1 MFEVSEMFKN
11 AIRQNTRKYDWF
23 GSITTS
29 SGKVYDFT
37 SKDIVKGSGYI
48 KWQCCGG
55 SEIELGTVYAAEL
68 GISLFSSVDR
78 YTLEDAKIRLFY
90 SLSLSDGSL
99 ETIPMGIFEVTEAN
113 RNIKTLELK
122 AYDYMLRFDRT
133 LKLESSSGTPYQF
146 LKAACD
152 ACNVEMAQTIAEIS
166 ALPNGKTT
174 LGIYA
179 DNDIETF
186 RDLIFYVA
194 QVVGCF
200 CQIDRYG
207 QLVLKQYGNTT
218 AWTVPQKERFDSSYS
233 DFVTR
238 YTAISSTN
246 QMSQESEYIAMEKDD
261 ALTMNLGINPLMQFG
276 LKSVREKML
285 REILIALQ
293 KVNYVPFDS
302 STIGNPALEPGDILQ
317 FTGGHA
323 DGGKISCITS
333 IEMHIFGKQNLQCVG
348 KNPKLASAK
357 SKNDKNISGL
367 INSVESGRT
376 IIYNFVNVSPFVI
389 GQSLTKVMDIDFT
402 ATEDTSA
409 AFQCEMLLEVIK
421 AKETSAVDTTNEDT
435 ESVEALPE
443 LSVVYKMNDETID
456 TFMPTKTCIFGKHI
470 VTLFLPISKVVEN
483 SSNTFSMY
491 LKISEGSVNIGE
503 SQIRATIS
511 GQGLAAGLGDW
522 NGRINI
528 NENIGLVEISDIP
541 FVADTFE
548 DRVSVVFPN
557 IRKTGISQTIGNIAI
572 TERDFGVNTFTD
584 RTWIA
589 EILRTF
595 VLTSIRGNPK
605 YNGYV
610 TVNSNEQFVLRKRH
624 SLASAPESLEHG
636 FMENLLIDTSFLE
649 SVEQITVN
657 GTSEGYRLQKVI
669 NVSDTSVKVPEEVDT
684 THGFFELKA
693 TVTEEQTSVSLET
706 DSGFMEGL
714 VVDTSK
720 FDGVKGV
727 EFGL

>member
-1 MFEVSEMFKN
+1 MFDVSEKFKN
-11 AIRQNTRKYDWF
+11 AVRQNTRKYEWH
-23 GSITTS
+23 GTITTK
-29 SGKVYDFT
+29 GGRIYEFGA
-37 SKDIVKGSGYI
+37 KDIVKGSGYI
-48 KWQCCGG
+48 KWQCC
-55 SEIELGTVYAAEL
+55 SDTEIELGTVYAAEM
-68 GISLFSSVDR
+68 GISLFSEIDR
-78 YTLEDAKIRLFY
+78 YTLEDAVVRLFY
-90 SLSLSDGSL
+90 SLTLLDGTV
-99 ETIPMGIFEVTEAN
+99 ETIPMGVFEVSEAN
-113 RNIKTLELK
+113 RGIRTLEIK
-122 AYDYMLRFDRT
+122 GYDYMLRFEKAM
-133 LKLESSSGTPYQF
+133 KLESSSGTPYQF
-146 LKAACD
+146 LKIACD
-152 ACNVEMAQTIAEIS
+152 TCKVEMAQSVTEIT
-166 ALPNGKTT
+166 ALPNGGTT

-207 QLVLKQYGNTT
+207 RFVLKKYDNKPVLTI
-218 AWTVPQKERFDSSYS
+218 PQKERYDSNYS

-238 YTAISSTN
+238 YTAVSSTN
-246 QMSQESEYIAMEKDD
+246 QTDQTSEYIAMETDD

-276 LKSVREKML
+276 LKSTRERML
-285 REILIALQ
+285 REILTALQ
-293 KVNYVPFDS
+293 KVNYVPFNS
-302 STIGNPALEPGDILQ
+302 TTIGNPALEPGDILQ

-323 DGGKISCITS
+323 DEDKVSCITS
-333 IEMHIFGKQNLQCVG
+333 MECRIYGKMSIKCVG
-348 KNPKLASAK
+348 KNPRLAGAK
-357 SKNDKNISGL
+357 SKNEKNITGL
-367 INSVESGRT
+367 LNSVESGKT
-376 IIYNFVNVSPFVI
+376 VVYNFVNVSPFNI

-402 ATEDTSA
+402 ATEDTTA
-409 AFQCEMLLEVIK
+409 AFHCEMLLEVIK
-421 AKETSAVDTTNEDT
+421 PEEEGETEEVIIEN
-435 ESVEALPE
+435 PE
-443 LSVVYKMNDETID
+443 LSIIYKMNDETID
-456 TFMPTKTCIFGKHI
+456 TFMPTKTCILGKHI
-470 VTLFLPISKVVEN
+470 VTLFYPITKVIEK

-503 SQIRATIS
+503 AQIRATIS

-541 FVADTFE
+541 FVADAFE

-557 IRKTGISQTIGNIAI
+557 IRKSGISQNIGNIAI
-572 TERDFGVNTFTD
+572 TEIDFGVDTFTD

-624 SLASAPESLEHG
+624 SIESAPESLEHG

-669 NVSDTSVKVPEEVDT
+669 NTSDTSVKVPEEVDT
-684 THGFFELKA
+684 AHGFFELKA

-706 DSGFMEGL
+706 DIGFMESL
-714 VVDTSK
+714 VVDISK

-727 EFGL
+727 EFDL

>member
-1 MFEVSEMFKN
+1 MVFEVSEMFKN
-11 AIRQNTRKYDWF
+11 AVRQNTRKYDWF
-23 GSITTS
+23 GSITTTG
-29 SGKVYDFT
+29 GKVYDFT

-78 YTLEDAKIRLFY
+78 YTLEDAKIHLFY
-90 SLSLSDGSL
+90 SLTLSDGSV

-122 AYDYMLRFDRT
+122 AYDYMLRFEKT

-152 ACNVEMAQTIAEIS
+152 ACKVELSQTVAEIS
-166 ALPNGKTT
+166 SLPNGKTT
-174 LGIYA
+174 LGIYT

-207 QLVLKQYGNTT
+207 KLVLKQYGNT
-218 AWTVPQKERFDSSYS
+218 ASWTVPQKERFNSSYS

-261 ALTMNLGINPLMQFG
+261 ALTINLGINPLMQFG

-285 REILIALQ
+285 REILTALQ

-302 STIGNPALEPGDILQ
+302 SIIGNPALEPGDILQ

-323 DGGKISCITS
+323 DDGQISCITN
-333 IEMHIFGKQNLQCVG
+333 IELRIFGKQTLKCVG

-357 SKNDKNISGL
+357 SKNDKNITGL
-367 INSVESGRT
+367 INSVENGRT
-376 IIYNFVNVSPFVI
+376 IIYNFVNVSSFVI

-402 ATEDTSA
+402 ATEETSA
-409 AFQCEMLLEVIK
+409 AFQCEMLLEVVK
-421 AKETSAVDTTNEDT
+421 PEETT
-435 ESVEALPE
+435 EILPE
-443 LSVVYKMNDETID
+443 LSIVYKMNDETID
-456 TFMPTKTCIFGKHI
+456 TFMPTKTCIYGNHI

-491 LKISEGSVNIGE
+491 LKISDGSISIGE
-503 SQIRATIS
+503 TQIRATIS

-528 NENIGLVEISDIP
+528 NENIG
-541 FVADTFE
+541 FVAITDVPYVTDVYADSLSVTF
-548 DRVSVVFPN
+548 P
-557 IRKTGISQTIGNIAI
+557 KTTRNGLTQIISNVMI
-572 TERDFGVNTFTD
+572 TEQPFTVNTFTD

-595 VLTSIRGNPK
+595 VLTSVRGNPK
-605 YNGYV
+605 YNGYI
-610 TVNSNEQFVLRKRH
+610 TVNNEEQFTLRKRYAI
-624 SLASAPESLEHG
+624 ASAPNSMDFGYMES
-636 FMENLLIDTSFLE
+636 
-649 SVEQITVN
+649 
-657 GTSEGYRLQKVI
+657 
-669 NVSDTSVKVPEEVDT
+669 
-684 THGFFELKA
+684 
-693 TVTEEQTSVSLET
+693 
-706 DSGFMEGL
+706 L
-714 VVDTSK
+714 VVDTSFYESVDSVEINGYTVGFRLK
-720 FDGVKGV
+720 FTLNAKDALVGVTDTIDTSKGRYELKGTTEETQTAVTGEIDEEFLEITTIDTSAFDGVKGV
-727 EFGL
+727 RFEL

>member
-1 MFEVSEMFKN
+1 MVFEVSEMFKN
-11 AIRQNTRKYDWF
+11 AVRQNTRKYDWF
-23 GSITTS
+23 GSITTTG
-29 SGKVYDFT
+29 GKVYDFT

-78 YTLEDAKIRLFY
+78 YTLEDAKIHLFY
-90 SLSLSDGSL
+90 SLTLSDGSV

-122 AYDYMLRFDRT
+122 AYDYMLRFEKT

-152 ACNVEMAQTIAEIS
+152 ACKVELSQTVAEIS
-166 ALPNGKTT
+166 SLPNGKTT
-174 LGIYA
+174 LGIYT

-207 QLVLKQYGNTT
+207 KLVLKQYGNT
-218 AWTVPQKERFDSSYS
+218 ASWTVPQKERFNSSYS

-285 REILIALQ
+285 REILTALQ

-302 STIGNPALEPGDILQ
+302 SIIGNPALEPGDILQ

-323 DGGKISCITS
+323 DDGQISCITN
-333 IEMHIFGKQNLQCVG
+333 IELRIFGKQTLKCVG

-357 SKNDKNISGL
+357 SKNDKNITGL
-367 INSVESGRT
+367 INSVENGRT
-376 IIYNFVNVSPFVI
+376 IIYNFVNVSSFVI

-402 ATEDTSA
+402 ATEETSA
-409 AFQCEMLLEVIK
+409 AFQCEMLLEVVK
-421 AKETSAVDTTNEDT
+421 PEETT
-435 ESVEALPE
+435 EILPE
-443 LSVVYKMNDETID
+443 LSIVYKMNDETID
-456 TFMPTKTCIFGKHI
+456 TFMPTKTCIYGNHI

-491 LKISEGSVNIGE
+491 LKISDGSISIGE
-503 SQIRATIS
+503 TQIRATIS

-528 NENIGLVEISDIP
+528 NENIG
-541 FVADTFE
+541 FVAITDVPYVTDVYADSLSVTF
-548 DRVSVVFPN
+548 P
-557 IRKTGISQTIGNIAI
+557 KTTRNGLTQIISNVMI
-572 TERDFGVNTFTD
+572 TEQPFTVNTFTD

-595 VLTSIRGNPK
+595 VLTSVRGNPK
-605 YNGYV
+605 YNGYI
-610 TVNSNEQFVLRKRH
+610 TVNNEEQFTLRKRYAI
-624 SLASAPESLEHG
+624 ASAPNSMDFGYMES
-636 FMENLLIDTSFLE
+636 
-649 SVEQITVN
+649 
-657 GTSEGYRLQKVI
+657 
-669 NVSDTSVKVPEEVDT
+669 
-684 THGFFELKA
+684 
-693 TVTEEQTSVSLET
+693 
-706 DSGFMEGL
+706 L
-714 VVDTSK
+714 VVDTSFYESVDSVEINGYTVGFRLK
-720 FDGVKGV
+720 FTLNAKDALVEVTDTIDTSKGRYELKGTTEETQTAVTGEIDEEFLEITTIDTSAFDGVKGV
-727 EFGL
+727 RFEL

>member
-1 MFEVSEMFKN
+1 MFKN
-11 AIRQNTRKYDWF
+11 AVRQNTRKYDWF
-23 GSITTS
+23 GSITTKA
-29 SGKVYDFT
+29 GKVYDFT

-55 SEIELGTVYAAEL
+55 SEIELGTVYSAEL
-68 GISLFSSVDR
+68 GISLFSNVDR
-78 YTLEDAKIRLFY
+78 YTLEDAKIQLFY
-90 SLSLSDGSL
+90 SLTLSDGSV

-122 AYDYMLRFDRT
+122 AYDYMLRFEKT

-152 ACNVEMAQTIAEIS
+152 ACKVELSQTVAEIS
-166 ALPNGKTT
+166 SLPNGKTT
-174 LGIYA
+174 LGIYT

-207 QLVLKQYGNTT
+207 KLVLKQYGNT
-218 AWTVPQKERFDSSYS
+218 ASWTVPQKERFNSSYS

-261 ALTMNLGINPLMQFG
+261 ALTMNLSINPLMQFG

-285 REILIALQ
+285 REILTALQ

-302 STIGNPALEPGDILQ
+302 STIGNPALEPGDVLQ

-323 DGGKISCITS
+323 DDGQISCITN
-333 IEMHIFGKQNLQCVG
+333 IELHIFGKQTLKCVG
-348 KNPKLASAK
+348 KNPKLAAAK
-357 SKNDKNISGL
+357 SKNDKNITGL

-376 IIYNFVNVSPFVI
+376 IIYSFVNVSPFVI

-402 ATEDTSA
+402 ATEETSA

-421 AKETSAVDTTNEDT
+421 PEEST
-435 ESVEALPE
+435 EVLPE
-443 LSVVYKMNDETID
+443 LTIVYKMNDETID
-456 TFMPTKTCIFGKHI
+456 TFMPTKTCIYGKHI

-491 LKISEGSVNIGE
+491 LKISDGSISIE
-503 SQIRATIS
+503 ETQIRATIS

-528 NENIGLVEISDIP
+528 NENIG
-541 FVADTFE
+541 FVAITDVPYVTDVYADSLSVTF
-548 DRVSVVFPN
+548 P
-557 IRKTGISQTIGNIAI
+557 KTTRNGLTQMISNVMI
-572 TERDFGVNTFTD
+572 TEQPFTVNTFTD

-595 VLTSIRGNPK
+595 VLTSVRGNPK
-605 YNGYV
+605 YNGYI
-610 TVNSNEQFVLRKRH
+610 TVNNEEQFTLRKRY
-624 SLASAPESLEHG
+624 AIVSAPDSMDFG
-636 FMENLLIDTSFLE
+636 YMEN
-649 SVEQITVN
+649 
-657 GTSEGYRLQKVI
+657 
-669 NVSDTSVKVPEEVDT
+669 
-684 THGFFELKA
+684 
-693 TVTEEQTSVSLET
+693 
-706 DSGFMEGL
+706 L
-714 VVDTSK
+714 VVDTSFYESVDTVEINGYTVGFRLK
-720 FDGVKGV
+720 FTLNAKDALVEVTDTIDTSKGRYELKGTTEETQKAVTGEIDEGFLEITAIDISAFDGVKGV
-727 EFGL
+727 RFEL

>member
-1 MFEVSEMFKN
+1 MGGESVYPVSEMFKN
-11 AIRQNTRKYDWF
+11 AVRQNTRKYDWF
-23 GSITTS
+23 GSITTKA
-29 SGKVYDFT
+29 GKVYDFT

-68 GISLFSSVDR
+68 GISLFSNVDR
-78 YTLEDAKIRLFY
+78 YTLEDAKIQLFY
-90 SLSLSDGSL
+90 SLTLSDGSV

-122 AYDYMLRFDRT
+122 AYDYMLRFEKT

-146 LKAACD
+146 LKTACD
-152 ACNVEMAQTIAEIS
+152 DCKVELSQTVAEIS
-166 ALPNGKTT
+166 SLPNGKTT
-174 LGIYA
+174 LGIYT

-207 QLVLKQYGNTT
+207 KLVLKQYGNT
-218 AWTVPQKERFDSSYS
+218 ASWTVPQKERFNSSYS

-285 REILIALQ
+285 REILTALQ

-302 STIGNPALEPGDILQ
+302 STIGNPALEPGDVLQ

-323 DGGKISCITS
+323 DDGQISCITS
-333 IEMHIFGKQNLQCVG
+333 IELRIFGKQTLKCVG
-348 KNPKLASAK
+348 KNPKLAAAK
-357 SKNDKNISGL
+357 SKNDKNITGL

-402 ATEDTSA
+402 ATEETSA

-421 AKETSAVDTTNEDT
+421 PEEST
-435 ESVEALPE
+435 EVLPE
-443 LSVVYKMNDETID
+443 LTIVYKMNDETID
-456 TFMPTKTCIFGKHI
+456 TFMPTKTCIYGKHI

-491 LKISEGSVNIGE
+491 LKISDASISIGE
-503 SQIRATIS
+503 TQIRATIS

-528 NENIGLVEISDIP
+528 NENIG
-541 FVADTFE
+541 FVAITDVPYVTDVYADSLSVTF
-548 DRVSVVFPN
+548 P
-557 IRKTGISQTIGNIAI
+557 KTTRNGLTQMISNVMI
-572 TERDFGVNTFTD
+572 TEQPFTVNTFTD

-595 VLTSIRGNPK
+595 VLTSVRGNPK
-605 YNGYV
+605 YNGYI
-610 TVNSNEQFVLRKRH
+610 TVNNEEQFTLRKRY
-624 SLASAPESLEHG
+624 AIVSAPDSMDFG
-636 FMENLLIDTSFLE
+636 YMEN
-649 SVEQITVN
+649 
-657 GTSEGYRLQKVI
+657 
-669 NVSDTSVKVPEEVDT
+669 
-684 THGFFELKA
+684 
-693 TVTEEQTSVSLET
+693 
-706 DSGFMEGL
+706 L
-714 VVDTSK
+714 VVDTSFYESVDTVEINGYTVGFRLK
-720 FDGVKGV
+720 FTLNAKDALVEVADTIDTSKGRYELKGTTEETQIAVTGEIDEGFLEITTIDTSAFDGVKGV
-727 EFGL
+727 RFEL

>member
-1 MFEVSEMFKN
+1 MYPVSEMFKN
-11 AIRQNTRKYDWF
+11 AVRQNTRKYDWF
-23 GSITTS
+23 GSITTKA
-29 SGKVYDFT
+29 GKVYDFT

-68 GISLFSSVDR
+68 GISLFSNVDR
-78 YTLEDAKIRLFY
+78 YTLEDAKIQLFY
-90 SLSLSDGSL
+90 SLTLSDGSV

-122 AYDYMLRFDRT
+122 AYDYMLRFEKT

-146 LKAACD
+146 LKTACD
-152 ACNVEMAQTIAEIS
+152 DCKVELSQTVAEIS
-166 ALPNGKTT
+166 SLPNGKTT
-174 LGIYA
+174 LGIYT

-207 QLVLKQYGNTT
+207 KLVLKQYGNT
-218 AWTVPQKERFDSSYS
+218 ASWTVPQKERFNSSYS

-285 REILIALQ
+285 REILTALQ

-302 STIGNPALEPGDILQ
+302 STIGNPALEPGDVLQ

-323 DGGKISCITS
+323 DDGQISCITS
-333 IEMHIFGKQNLQCVG
+333 IELRIFGKQTLKCVG
-348 KNPKLASAK
+348 KNPKLAADK
-357 SKNDKNISGL
+357 SKNDKNITGL

-402 ATEDTSA
+402 ATEETSA

-421 AKETSAVDTTNEDT
+421 PEEST
-435 ESVEALPE
+435 EVLPE
-443 LSVVYKMNDETID
+443 LTIVYKMNDETID
-456 TFMPTKTCIFGKHI
+456 TFMPTKTCIYGKHI

-491 LKISEGSVNIGE
+491 LKISDASISIGE
-503 SQIRATIS
+503 TQIRATIS

-528 NENIGLVEISDIP
+528 NENIG
-541 FVADTFE
+541 FVAITDVPYVTDVYADSLSVTF
-548 DRVSVVFPN
+548 P
-557 IRKTGISQTIGNIAI
+557 KTTRNGLTQMISNVMI
-572 TERDFGVNTFTD
+572 TEQPFTVNTFTD

-595 VLTSIRGNPK
+595 VLTSVRGNPK
-605 YNGYV
+605 YNGYI
-610 TVNSNEQFVLRKRH
+610 TVNNEEQFTLRKRY
-624 SLASAPESLEHG
+624 AIVSAPDSMDFG
-636 FMENLLIDTSFLE
+636 YMEN
-649 SVEQITVN
+649 
-657 GTSEGYRLQKVI
+657 
-669 NVSDTSVKVPEEVDT
+669 
-684 THGFFELKA
+684 
-693 TVTEEQTSVSLET
+693 
-706 DSGFMEGL
+706 L
-714 VVDTSK
+714 VVDTSFYESVDTVEINGYTVGFRLK
-720 FDGVKGV
+720 FTLNAKDALVEVADTIDTSKGRYELKGTTEETQIAVTGEIDEGFLEITTIDTSAFDGVKGV
-727 EFGL
+727 RFEL

>member
-1 MFEVSEMFKN
+1 MVFEVSEKFKN
-11 AIRQNTRKYDWF
+11 AVRQNTRKYDWF
-23 GSITTS
+23 GSITTKA
-29 SGKVYDFT
+29 GKVYDFT

-68 GISLFSSVDR
+68 GISLFSNVDR

-90 SLSLSDGSL
+90 SLTLSDGSV
-99 ETIPMGIFEVTEAN
+99 ESIPMGIFEVTEAN
-113 RNIKTLELK
+113 RKIKTLELK

-152 ACNVEMAQTIAEIS
+152 ACKVELSQTVAEIS

-174 LGIYA
+174 LGIYT

-207 QLVLKQYGNTT
+207 RLVLKQYGNT
-218 AWTVPQKERFDSSYS
+218 ASWTVPQKERFDSSYS

-285 REILIALQ
+285 REILTALQ

-323 DGGKISCITS
+323 DDRQISCITS
-333 IEMHIFGKQNLQCVG
+333 IELRIFGKQTLKCVG

-357 SKNDKNISGL
+357 SKNDKNITGL
-367 INSVESGRT
+367 MNTVDGGRT

-402 ATEDTSA
+402 ATEETSA
-409 AFQCEMLLEVIK
+409 AFQCEMLLEVVK
-421 AKETSAVDTTNEDT
+421 AEETAEV
-435 ESVEALPE
+435 LPE
-443 LSVVYKMNDETID
+443 LFIVYKMNDETID
-456 TFMPTKTCIFGKHI
+456 TFMPTKTCIYGKHI

-491 LKISEGSVNIGE
+491 LKISDGTITIGE
-503 SQIRATIS
+503 SQIRANIS

-528 NENIGLVEISDIP
+528 NENMGFVAITDIP
-541 FVADTFE
+541 YVTDVYADSLSVTF
-548 DRVSVVFPN
+548 P
-557 IRKTGISQTIGNIAI
+557 KTTRNGLTQMISNVMIIEQPFT
-572 TERDFGVNTFTD
+572 VNTFTD

-595 VLTSIRGNPK
+595 VLTSVRGNPK
-605 YNGYV
+605 YNGYI
-610 TVNSNEQFVLRKRH
+610 TVNNEEQFTLRKRY
-624 SLASAPESLEHG
+624 AIVSAPNSMDFGYMES
-636 FMENLLIDTSFLE
+636 
-649 SVEQITVN
+649 
-657 GTSEGYRLQKVI
+657 
-669 NVSDTSVKVPEEVDT
+669 
-684 THGFFELKA
+684 
-693 TVTEEQTSVSLET
+693 
-706 DSGFMEGL
+706 L
-714 VVDTSK
+714 VVDTSFYESVNSVEINGYTTGFRLK
-720 FDGVKGV
+720 FILDAKGALVEVADTIDTSKGRYELKGTTEETQTAVTGEIDEGFLEITTIDTSAFDGVKGV
-727 EFGL
+727 RFEL

>member
-1 MFEVSEMFKN
+1 VTVVFEVSEKFKN
-11 AIRQNTRKYDWF
+11 AVRQNTRKYDWF
-23 GSITTS
+23 GSITTKA
-29 SGKVYDFT
+29 GKVYDFT

-68 GISLFSSVDR
+68 GISLFSNVDR

-90 SLSLSDGSL
+90 SLTLSDGSV
-99 ETIPMGIFEVTEAN
+99 ESIPMGIFEVTEAN
-113 RNIKTLELK
+113 RKIKTLELK

-152 ACNVEMAQTIAEIS
+152 ACKVELSQTVAEIS

-174 LGIYA
+174 LGIYT

-207 QLVLKQYGNTT
+207 RLVLKQYGNT
-218 AWTVPQKERFDSSYS
+218 ASWTVPQKERFDSSYS

-285 REILIALQ
+285 REILTALQ

-323 DGGKISCITS
+323 DDRQISCITS
-333 IEMHIFGKQNLQCVG
+333 IELRIFGKQTLKCVG

-357 SKNDKNISGL
+357 SKNDKNITGL
-367 INSVESGRT
+367 MNTVDGGRT

-402 ATEDTSA
+402 ATEETSA
-409 AFQCEMLLEVIK
+409 AFQCEMLLEVVK
-421 AKETSAVDTTNEDT
+421 AEETAEV
-435 ESVEALPE
+435 LPE
-443 LSVVYKMNDETID
+443 LFIVYKMNDETID
-456 TFMPTKTCIFGKHI
+456 TFMPTKTCIYGKHI

-491 LKISEGSVNIGE
+491 LKISDGTITIGE
-503 SQIRATIS
+503 SQIRANIS

-528 NENIGLVEISDIP
+528 NENMGFVAITDIP
-541 FVADTFE
+541 YVTDVYADSLSVTF
-548 DRVSVVFPN
+548 P
-557 IRKTGISQTIGNIAI
+557 KTTRNGLTQMISNVMIIEQPFT
-572 TERDFGVNTFTD
+572 VNTFTD

-595 VLTSIRGNPK
+595 VLTSVRGNPK
-605 YNGYV
+605 YNGYI
-610 TVNSNEQFVLRKRH
+610 TVNNEEQFTLRKRY
-624 SLASAPESLEHG
+624 AIVSAPNSMDFGYMES
-636 FMENLLIDTSFLE
+636 
-649 SVEQITVN
+649 
-657 GTSEGYRLQKVI
+657 
-669 NVSDTSVKVPEEVDT
+669 
-684 THGFFELKA
+684 
-693 TVTEEQTSVSLET
+693 
-706 DSGFMEGL
+706 L
-714 VVDTSK
+714 VVDTSFYESVNSVEINGYTTGFRLK
-720 FDGVKGV
+720 FILDAKGALVEVADTIDTSKGRYELKGTTEETQTAVTGEIDEGFLEITTIDTSAFDGVKGV
-727 EFGL
+727 RFEL

>member
-1 MFEVSEMFKN
+1 MWTN
-11 AIRQNTRKYDWF
+11 
-23 GSITTS
+23 
-29 SGKVYDFT
+29 
-37 SKDIVKGSGYI
+37 
-48 KWQCCGG
+48 
-55 SEIELGTVYAAEL
+55 
-68 GISLFSSVDR
+68 VDR
-78 YTLEDAKIRLFY
+78 YTLEDAKIHLFY
-90 SLSLSDGSL
+90 SLTLSDGSV

-122 AYDYMLRFDRT
+122 TYDYMLRFEKT

-152 ACNVEMAQTIAEIS
+152 ACKVELSQTVAEIS
-166 ALPNGKTT
+166 SLPNGKTT
-174 LGIYA
+174 LGIYT

-207 QLVLKQYGNTT
+207 ELVLKQYGNT
-218 AWTVPQKERFDSSYS
+218 ASWTVPQKERFNSSYS

-285 REILIALQ
+285 REILTALQ

-302 STIGNPALEPGDILQ
+302 STIGNPALEPGDVLQ

-323 DGGKISCITS
+323 DDGQISCITS
-333 IEMHIFGKQNLQCVG
+333 IELHIFGKQTLKCVG

-357 SKNDKNISGL
+357 SKNDKNITGL
-367 INSVESGRT
+367 INSVESGKT
-376 IIYNFVNVSPFVI
+376 IIYNFVNVSSFVI

-402 ATEDTSA
+402 ATEETSA

-421 AKETSAVDTTNEDT
+421 PEENT
-435 ESVEALPE
+435 EVLPE
-443 LSVVYKMNDETID
+443 LSIVYKMNDETID
-456 TFMPTKTCIFGKHI
+456 TFMPTKTCIYGNHI

-491 LKISEGSVNIGE
+491 LKISDGSISIGE
-503 SQIRATIS
+503 TQIRATIS

-528 NENIGLVEISDIP
+528 NENIG
-541 FVADTFE
+541 FVAITDVPYVTDVYADSLSVTF
-548 DRVSVVFPN
+548 P
-557 IRKTGISQTIGNIAI
+557 KTTRNGLTQMISNVMI
-572 TERDFGVNTFTD
+572 TEQPFTVNTFTD

-595 VLTSIRGNPK
+595 VLTSVRGNPK
-605 YNGYV
+605 YNGYI
-610 TVNSNEQFVLRKRH
+610 TVNNEEQFTLRKRY
-624 SLASAPESLEHG
+624 AIVSAPNSMDFGYMES
-636 FMENLLIDTSFLE
+636 
-649 SVEQITVN
+649 
-657 GTSEGYRLQKVI
+657 
-669 NVSDTSVKVPEEVDT
+669 
-684 THGFFELKA
+684 
-693 TVTEEQTSVSLET
+693 
-706 DSGFMEGL
+706 L
-714 VVDTSK
+714 VVDTSFYESVNSVEINGYTTGFRLK
-720 FDGVKGV
+720 FILDAKGALVEVADTIDTSKGRYELKGTAEETQTAVTGEIDEGFLEITTIDTSAFDGVKGV
-727 EFGL
+727 RFEL

>member
-1 MFEVSEMFKN
+1 MFDVSEKFKN
-11 AIRQNTRKYDWF
+11 AVRQNTRKYEWH
-23 GSITTS
+23 GTITTK
-29 SGKVYDFT
+29 GGRVYEFGA
-37 SKDIVKGSGYI
+37 KDIVKGSGYI
-48 KWQCCGG
+48 KWQCC
-55 SEIELGTVYAAEL
+55 SDTEIELGTVYAAEM
-68 GISLFSSVDR
+68 GISLFSEIDR
-78 YTLEDAKIRLFY
+78 YTLEDAVVRLFY
-90 SLSLSDGSL
+90 SLTLLDGTV
-99 ETIPMGIFEVTEAN
+99 ETIPMGVFEVSEAN
-113 RNIKTLELK
+113 RGIRTLEIK
-122 AYDYMLRFDRT
+122 GYDYMLRFEKAM
-133 LKLESSSGTPYQF
+133 KLESSSGTPYQF
-146 LKAACD
+146 LKIACD
-152 ACNVEMAQTIAEIS
+152 TCKVEMAQSVTEIT
-166 ALPNGKTT
+166 ALPNGGTT

-207 QLVLKQYGNTT
+207 RFVLKQYDNKPVLTI
-218 AWTVPQKERFDSSYS
+218 PQKERYDSNYS

-238 YTAISSTN
+238 YTAVSSTN
-246 QMSQESEYIAMEKDD
+246 QTDQTSEYIAMETDD

-276 LKSVREKML
+276 LKSTRERML
-285 REILIALQ
+285 REILTVLQ
-293 KVNYVPFDS
+293 KVNYVPFNS
-302 STIGNPALEPGDILQ
+302 TTIGNPALEPGDILQ

-323 DGGKISCITS
+323 DEDKVSCITS
-333 IEMHIFGKQNLQCVG
+333 MECRIYGKMSIKCVG
-348 KNPKLASAK
+348 KNPRLAGAK
-357 SKNDKNISGL
+357 SKNEKNITGL
-367 INSVESGRT
+367 LNSVESGKT
-376 IIYNFVNVSPFVI
+376 VVYNFVNVSPFNI
-389 GQSLTKVMDIDFT
+389 GQSLTKVMDIDFM
-402 ATEDTSA
+402 ATEDTTA
-409 AFQCEMLLEVIK
+409 AFHCEMLLEVIK
-421 AKETSAVDTTNEDT
+421 LEEERETEEVIIEN
-435 ESVEALPE
+435 PE
-443 LSVVYKMNDETID
+443 LSIIYKMNGETVD
-456 TFMPTKTCIFGKHI
+456 NFMPTKNCIYGKHI
-470 VTLFLPISKVVEN
+470 VTLFYPITKVIEK

-491 LKISEGSVNIGE
+491 LKISEGSVKIGE
-503 SQIRATIS
+503 AQIRATIS

-528 NENIGLVEISDIP
+528 NENIGFVKISDVP
-541 FVADTFE
+541 FVDDAFE
-548 DRVSVVFPN
+548 DKLTVAFPN
-557 IRKTGISQTIGNIAI
+557 IRRSGISQSIGNIAI
-572 TERDFGVNTFTD
+572 TEMDFGVNTFTD

-669 NVSDTSVKVPEEVDT
+669 NASDTSVKVPEEVDT

-706 DSGFMEGL
+706 DSGFMESL

>member
-1 MFEVSEMFKN
+1 VVFEVSEMFKN
-11 AIRQNTRKYDWF
+11 AVRQNTRKYDWF
-23 GSITTS
+23 GSITTTG
-29 SGKVYDFT
+29 GKVYDFT

-78 YTLEDAKIRLFY
+78 YTLADAKIHLFY
-90 SLSLSDGSL
+90 SLTLSDGSV

-122 AYDYMLRFDRT
+122 AYDYMLRFEKT

-152 ACNVEMAQTIAEIS
+152 ACKVELSQTVAEIS
-166 ALPNGKTT
+166 SLPNGKTT
-174 LGIYA
+174 LGIYT

-207 QLVLKQYGNTT
+207 KLVLKQYGNT
-218 AWTVPQKERFDSSYS
+218 ASWTVPQKERFNSSYS

-261 ALTMNLGINPLMQFG
+261 ALTINLGINPLMQFG

-285 REILIALQ
+285 REILTALQ

-302 STIGNPALEPGDILQ
+302 SIIGNPALEPGDILQ

-323 DGGKISCITS
+323 DDGQISCITN
-333 IEMHIFGKQNLQCVG
+333 IELRIFGKQTLKCVG

-357 SKNDKNISGL
+357 SKNDKNITGL
-367 INSVESGRT
+367 INSVENGRT
-376 IIYNFVNVSPFVI
+376 IIYNFVNVSSFVI

-402 ATEDTSA
+402 ATEETSA
-409 AFQCEMLLEVIK
+409 AFQCEMLLEVVK
-421 AKETSAVDTTNEDT
+421 PEETT
-435 ESVEALPE
+435 EILPE
-443 LSVVYKMNDETID
+443 LSIVYKMNDETID
-456 TFMPTKTCIFGKHI
+456 TFMPTKTCIYGNHI

-491 LKISEGSVNIGE
+491 LKISDGSISIGE
-503 SQIRATIS
+503 TQIRATIS

-528 NENIGLVEISDIP
+528 NENIG
-541 FVADTFE
+541 FVAITDVPYVTDVYADSLSVTF
-548 DRVSVVFPN
+548 P
-557 IRKTGISQTIGNIAI
+557 KTTRNGLTQIISNVMI
-572 TERDFGVNTFTD
+572 TEQPFTVNTFTD

-595 VLTSIRGNPK
+595 VLTSVRGNPK
-605 YNGYV
+605 YNGYI
-610 TVNSNEQFVLRKRH
+610 TVNNEEQFTLRKRYAI
-624 SLASAPESLEHG
+624 ASAPNSMDFGYMES
-636 FMENLLIDTSFLE
+636 
-649 SVEQITVN
+649 
-657 GTSEGYRLQKVI
+657 
-669 NVSDTSVKVPEEVDT
+669 
-684 THGFFELKA
+684 
-693 TVTEEQTSVSLET
+693 
-706 DSGFMEGL
+706 L
-714 VVDTSK
+714 VVDTSFYESVDSVEINGYTVGFRLK
-720 FDGVKGV
+720 FTLNAKDALVGVTDTIDTSKGRYELKGTTEETQTAVTGEIDEEFLEITTIDTSAFDGVKGV
-727 EFGL
+727 RFEL